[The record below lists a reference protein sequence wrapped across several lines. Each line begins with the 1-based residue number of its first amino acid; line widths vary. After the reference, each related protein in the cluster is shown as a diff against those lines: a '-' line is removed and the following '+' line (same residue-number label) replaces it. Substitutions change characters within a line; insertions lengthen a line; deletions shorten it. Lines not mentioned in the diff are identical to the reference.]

1 MNIGQIVD
9 ALGGWCYRSSL
20 ARELERRWY
29 RSRLW
34 GLVRDSR
41 HRKRVSRYR
50 PRHLYEMVISND
62 RMWFKLQAPCW
73 SSRQA
78 AEFMEARFNG
88 TRYVTADGHRPVTP
102 FRLSNCSSDIS
113 NWESIVDRLPKE
125 WGDGKYRIERYP
137 YPWCETLS
145 EGCDCNA
152 NRGKLDV
159 VCSDYGNQR
168 EVERKQARTRNA
180 WYDNYIKE
188 METSIENND
197 EAQRTKR
204 SRQVSQ
210 PEASGRAGAFV
221 YPRVPVEQG
230 ADKRNENVPMAAMN
244 RISQLVSA
252 GYYCSIEQKRHPYG
266 QQAIRKTEACLT
278 AACTQILTW
287 GEAAR
292 AFAMSRIGDIAAH
305 WLQMHQSE
313 VCAQESVWGDVDIP
327 ETLYKYIP
335 RKLIGMGAP
344 ESLRT
349 TQLLALNDD
358 MECNVTTMKG
368 SEQEDTLAFLAVVQS
383 KLEGHLGI
391 AVPWEELLRRSL
403 RYGDLRLST
412 FIQEYLDPLV
422 GVVSFSTDIL
432 VPTMWA
438 HYAQN
443 TGIVVGYDTDALSA
457 LGFELRPVVYSELAP
472 TYQPPASD
480 AIRLDF
486 VNREDM
492 ERDLRAGQNRE
503 GFPILASTD
512 LAEFGAG
519 WKSLSRLLLVKGI
532 SWAYE
537 KEVRLLVD
545 LEQARDTGRKDS
557 NGWPIKVIDPPL
569 EAIKEIYGGANTRDA
584 DVERAVQV
592 ARGENK
598 KGLFVGHVSS
608 HAFRIQ
614 KTGGSNY

>member
-1 MNIGQIVD
+1 M
-9 ALGGWCYRSSL
+9 L
-20 ARELERRWY
+20 AATSPEERRGSKKSNA
-29 RSRLW
+29 R
-34 GLVRDSR
+34 
-41 HRKRVSRYR
+41 R
-50 PRHLYEMVISND
+50 P
-62 RMWFKLQAPCW
+62 
-73 SSRQA
+73 
-78 AEFMEARFNG
+78 G
-88 TRYVTADGHRPVTP
+88 TRP
-102 FRLSNCSSDIS
+102 L
-113 NWESIVDRLPKE
+113 
-125 WGDGKYRIERYP
+125 
-137 YPWCETLS
+137 
-145 EGCDCNA
+145 
-152 NRGKLDV
+152 
-159 VCSDYGNQR
+159 
-168 EVERKQARTRNA
+168 
-180 WYDNYIKE
+180 
-188 METSIENND
+188 
-197 EAQRTKR
+197 
-204 SRQVSQ
+204 
-210 PEASGRAGAFV
+210 SGRSLLNETQTKGYLTNALAHATNEV
-221 YPRVPVEQG
+221 NRLVAQG
-230 ADKRNENVPMAAMN
+230 F
-244 RISQLVSA
+244 
-252 GYYCSIEQKRHPYG
+252 YCSIEGRHHPYG
-266 QQAIRKTEACLT
+266 KQTIQKTMASLI
-278 AACTQILTW
+278 AACAQMSTW
-287 GEAAR
+287 SWADHE
-292 AFAMSRIGDIAAH
+292 FPMSGIAAH

-313 VCAQESVWGDVDIP
+313 ECAQRSLWGDIDIP
-327 ETLYKYIP
+327 GILYKYIP
-335 RKLIGMGAP
+335 KERIGKGAP
-344 ESLRT
+344 DSLRAI
-349 TQLLALNDD
+349 QLLALNED

-412 FIQEYLDPLV
+412 FIQEYLNPLV

-443 TGIVVGYDTDALSA
+443 TGIVVGYDTEALSA

-492 ERDLRAGQNRE
+492 ERDLRAGQKRE

-537 KEVRLLVD
+537 KGVWLLVD
-545 LEQARDTGRKDS
+545 LKQARDTGKKDS
-557 NGWPIKVIDPPL
+557 NDWPIKVIDPPP

-584 DVERAVQV
+584 DVKRAVQV

-598 KGLFVGHVSS
+598 RGLFVGHVSS

-614 KTGGSNY
+614 KTGGTKN

>member
-1 MNIGQIVD
+1 MEEII
-9 ALGGWCYRSSL
+9 
-20 ARELERRWY
+20 ARGDESRRKER
-29 RSRLW
+29 L
-34 GLVRDSR
+34 
-41 HRKRVSRYR
+41 
-50 PRHLYEMVISND
+50 
-62 RMWFKLQAPCW
+62 
-73 SSRQA
+73 
-78 AEFMEARFNG
+78 
-88 TRYVTADGHRPVTP
+88 
-102 FRLSNCSSDIS
+102 
-113 NWESIVDRLPKE
+113 
-125 WGDGKYRIERYP
+125 
-137 YPWCETLS
+137 
-145 EGCDCNA
+145 
-152 NRGKLDV
+152 
-159 VCSDYGNQR
+159 QR
-168 EVERKQARTRNA
+168 EQRSPARDPAPVGAKPAERDPDHRVLTKALAQA
-180 WYDNYIKE
+180 I
-188 METSIENND
+188 
-197 EAQRTKR
+197 
-204 SRQVSQ
+204 
-210 PEASGRAGAFV
+210 
-221 YPRVPVEQG
+221 
-230 ADKRNENVPMAAMN
+230 NEVN
-244 RISQLVSA
+244 RLVA
-252 GYYCSIEQKRHPYG
+252 RGFYCSIEGRPHPYG
-266 QQAIRKTEACLT
+266 QQPIRNTVASLT
-278 AACTQILTW
+278 AVCAQISTW
-287 GEAAR
+287 GGTGR
-292 AFAMSRIGDIAAH
+292 KFPMSGIAAH

-313 VCAQESVWGDVDIP
+313 ECAQRSLWGDIDIP
-327 ETLYKYIP
+327 GILYKYIP
-335 RKLIGMGAP
+335 KERIGKGAP
-344 ESLRT
+344 DSLRA

-537 KEVRLLVD
+537 KEVRLH
-545 LEQARDTGRKDS
+545 
-557 NGWPIKVIDPPL
+557 P
-569 EAIKEIYGGANTRDA
+569 
-584 DVERAVQV
+584 
-592 ARGENK
+592 
-598 KGLFVGHVSS
+598 
-608 HAFRIQ
+608 
-614 KTGGSNY
+614 